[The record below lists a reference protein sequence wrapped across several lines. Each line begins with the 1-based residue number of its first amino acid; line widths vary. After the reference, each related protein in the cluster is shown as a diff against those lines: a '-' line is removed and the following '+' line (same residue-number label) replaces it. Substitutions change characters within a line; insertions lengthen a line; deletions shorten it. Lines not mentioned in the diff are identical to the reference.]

1 MTLDIYWGS
10 GSGPAWRVLL
20 AAGIKGLPFN
30 SHLLSFSDRE
40 HKTEQFLAINPRGQV
55 PAIVHDGFALNESL
69 AILAYLDAA
78 FPESPKL
85 LGTDAQ
91 STGRIWAGI
100 FMVENYFAEA
110 LNKVR
115 RPIFN
120 GKTEGFDAAEY
131 FDVLRKELD
140 GFNEVLSGR
149 QFLQGDGVTAH
160 DVVLAVH
167 VMTLERAIVK
177 APEGFLPA
185 DIASPRTTWPA
196 LGAWCL
202 RMEAQPGW
210 DAAYP
215 PHWRG

>member
-20 AAGIKGLPFN
+20 AAGIKGLDFN
-30 SHLLSFSDRE
+30 SHLLSFSDRD
-40 HKTEQFLAINPRGQV
+40 HKTEAYLAINPRGQV

-78 FPESPKL
+78 FPDTAPL
-85 LGTDAQ
+85 LGTDAA

-100 FMVENYFAEA
+100 FAVENHLGDA

-115 RPIFN
+115 RPIFR
-120 GKTEGFDAAEY
+120 GQTEGLDASEY
-131 FDVLRKELD
+131 FETIRCELA
-140 GFNEVLSGR
+140 GINESLSGR
-149 QFLQGDGVTAH
+149 AYLQGDSVTAH
-160 DVVLAVH
+160 DIVLAVH
-167 VMTLERAIVK
+167 VMSLERAVVK
-177 APEGFLPA
+177 APAGFVPE
-185 DIASPRTTWPA
+185 DIAVLRQTWPGI
-196 LGAWCL
+196 GAWCV
-202 RMEAQPGW
+202 RMEGQPGW

>member
-20 AAGIKGLPFN
+20 AAGIKGIPFT

-40 HKTEQFLAINPRGQV
+40 TRTDAFLAINPRGQV
-55 PAIVHDGFALNESL
+55 PAIVHDGFTLNESL

-78 FPESPKL
+78 FPETPRL
-85 LGTDAQ
+85 MGTDAH

-100 FMVENYFAEA
+100 FMVENYFGDA

-115 RPIFN
+115 RPIFR
-120 GKTEGFDAAEY
+120 GQTEGVDATES
-131 FDVLRKELD
+131 FETMRVELA
-140 GFNEVLSGR
+140 GFNETLSGR
-149 QFLQGDGVTAH
+149 AFLQGDSVTAH
-160 DVVLAVH
+160 DIVFAVH
-167 VMTLERAIVK
+167 VMSLERAVVK
-177 APEGFLPA
+177 APAGFVPA
-185 DIASPRTTWPA
+185 DIATLRQTWPA
-196 LGAWCL
+196 LGAWCT

-215 PHWRG
+215 PHWRD